1 MGEPKLRCMPTLRT
15 SLVRGEVYPDGLSTA
30 HLGRP
35 GISLPQH
42 TRVWMAGAKTA
53 ASLAA
58 NCNHHSA
65 PQAPRNPQLPAE
77 LVAAPPPNL
86 LLLWHF
92 LFKGHHNQPARKS
105 AGAAWASLP
114 SSPHRR
120 PRLSLVPAL
129 GSEAASEDTPTP
141 PRLSLHL
148 YSRLLI
154 SPTCAPPLLPAPY
167 PPQPLCSDF
176 FKMLT

>member
-1 MGEPKLRCMPTLRT
+1 MGLAQLTSEDQAYHFHNTPESGWQEQRRLLVWQPIVTTTARLRPLEIHSSQLNSSPPLPQTCC
-15 SLVRGEVYPDGLSTA
+15 SS
-30 HLGRP
+30 
-35 GISLPQH
+35 GISSS
-42 TRVWMAGAKTA
+42 RW
-53 ASLAA
+53 
-58 NCNHHSA
+58 
-65 PQAPRNPQLPAE
+65 
-77 LVAAPPPNL
+77 
-86 LLLWHF
+86 
-92 LFKGHHNQPARKS
+92 HHNQPARKS

-120 PRLSLVPAL
+120 SHLSLVMAL
-129 GSEAASEDTPTP
+129 GSEAASEDTPTS

-154 SPTCAPPLLPAPY
+154 SPTYAPPLLPAPY